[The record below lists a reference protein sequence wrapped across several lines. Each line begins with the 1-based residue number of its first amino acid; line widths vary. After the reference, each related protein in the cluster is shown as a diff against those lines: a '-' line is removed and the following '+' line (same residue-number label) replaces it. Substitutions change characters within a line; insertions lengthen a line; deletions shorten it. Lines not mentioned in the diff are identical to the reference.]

1 MRASALW
8 WCLPLLGGCSRAEPS
23 AQASQP
29 ARRQS
34 ATVGAASPPAS
45 ATHAPSAAPAPDAT
59 PPTLAQAPALAPAA
73 ARVYSKTRFVWIR
86 PEPDASKEWIG
97 YLWTGESAKLVTG
110 RPVYGP
116 GCMTWYAVEPV
127 GFVCVDGLRATLDAN
142 DPGFVV
148 AQKYAADLGS
158 AWPHQYGEAQ
168 KLTRTY
174 ALEGSPLTFP
184 NLPNSVHDQR
194 TELRRGSTVAFV
206 SEVHVGAQDYLLG
219 ADLSYFPKALVTPF
233 PHYEFQGL
241 DLGADVKLPLAL
253 FRGAD
258 RPKLKRDGDTFSE
271 TGEKF
276 ARLSHVALT
285 GKTAD
290 AGSERFL
297 ETADGAWVRAKDAVV
312 PVPSDKPPWGTAP
325 PKGRGTWI
333 EVSVNGGWLIAYE
346 NTTPVFTTL
355 ISPGRGGPAKVD
367 EDPIAEARTPLGLFP
382 ISGKFATA
390 TMEAPGNLV
399 HTAVPWTQNFSGPHA
414 LHSAYW
420 HDDWGNPKS
429 GGCINLS
436 PLDGKKMFAW
446 TEPALPE
453 GWHGV
458 RWMPWRGP
466 STIMIIHR

>member
-1 MRASALW
+1 VRALALT
-8 WCLPLLGGCSRAEPS
+8 CFLPLLVGCARAEPS
-23 AQASQP
+23 AQAHPAP
-29 ARRQS
+29 ARAS
-34 ATVGAASPPAS
+34 AVAALASAPERSTARPAAPVAPPAVI
-45 ATHAPSAAPAPDAT
+45 DAT
-59 PPTLAQAPALAPAA
+59 PIPEASGT
-73 ARVYSKTRFVWIR
+73 RVYSKTRFVWIR
-86 PEPDASKEWIG
+86 PEPDSSKQWIG

-127 GFVCVDGLRATLDAN
+127 GFVCVDGLRATLDAS

-148 AQKYAADLGS
+148 AQKYAAQLGS

-174 ALEGSPLTFP
+174 ALEGSPLSFP

-194 TELRRGSTVAFV
+194 TELRRGSTVAYV
-206 SEVHVGAQDYLLG
+206 AEVHVGAEDYLLG
-219 ADLSYFPKALVTPF
+219 SDLSYFKKPLVTPF
-233 PHYEFQGL
+233 PHYQFQGI
-241 DLGADVKLPLAL
+241 DLGGATKLPLAL

-258 RPKLKRDGDTFSE
+258 RPKLERHGDAFSE

-285 GKTAD
+285 GQSAEV
-290 AGSERFL
+290 GGERYL
-297 ETADGAWVRAKDAVV
+297 ETEGGAWVRAKDAVV
-312 PVPSDKPPWGTAP
+312 PTPSDHPPWGTAT

-346 NTTPVFTTL
+346 GKKPVFTTL
-355 ISPGRGGPAKVD
+355 ISPGRGGAAKPD
-367 EDPIAEARTPLGLFP
+367 EDPISEARTPLGVFP

-399 HTAVPWTQNFSGPHA
+399 HSAVPWTQNFSGPHA
-414 LHSAYW
+414 LHAAYW
-420 HDDWGNPKS
+420 HDDWGSPKS

-436 PLDGKKMFAW
+436 PLDGKKLFGW

-466 STIMIIHR
+466 ATIVVIHR

>member
-1 MRASALW
+1 MRGLALS
-8 WCLPLLGGCSRAEPS
+8 CFLPLSLSCARAEPS
-23 AQASQP
+23 ARASQP
-29 ARRQS
+29 AARASSITAPAVAANVPVSGGSTIAS
-34 ATVGAASPPAS
+34 AVAPPPALD
-45 ATHAPSAAPAPDAT
+45 APPDSG
-59 PPTLAQAPALAPAA
+59 P
-73 ARVYSKTRFVWIR
+73 RVYSKTRFVWIR
-86 PEPDASKEWIG
+86 PEPDASKQWIG

-127 GFVCVDGLRATLDAN
+127 GFVCVDGLRATLDAT
-142 DPGFVV
+142 DAGFVV
-148 AQKYAADLGS
+148 AKKYAADLTS
-158 AWPHQYGEAQ
+158 AWPHQYGEAK
-168 KLTRTY
+168 KLTRSYTVD
-174 ALEGSPLTFP
+174 GSPLVFP

-194 TELRRGSTVAFV
+194 TELRNGSTVAFV

-219 ADLSYFPKALVTPF
+219 ADLSYVPKQLVTPY

-241 DLGADVKLPLAL
+241 DLGGDAKLPLAM
-253 FRGAD
+253 FRGSD

-271 TGEKF
+271 TGEYF

-285 GKTAD
+285 GKSEMV
-290 AGSERFL
+290 AGERLL
-297 ETADGAWVRAKDAVV
+297 ETASGAWVRAKDAVV
-312 PVPSDKPPWGTAP
+312 PTPSDHAPWGTAT
-325 PKGRGTWI
+325 PKGRATWI

-355 ISPGRGGPAKVD
+355 ISPGRGGPAKPD
-367 EDPIAEARTPLGLFP
+367 EDPIADARTPLGAFP

-399 HTAVPWTQNFSGPHA
+399 HADVPWTQNFSGPHA

-436 PLDGKKMFAW
+436 PLDGKKLFSW

-466 STIMIIHR
+466 ATLMVIHR